1 MSFQE
6 INVREFSMKP
16 FKMIGDQW
24 MLVTAGD
31 QIKYNTMTASWGGL
45 GVLWNK
51 PMATIYVRPQRYT
64 FQFLE
69 ESDRFTL
76 SFFSP
81 QWRKQLAH
89 CGAVSGREEDK
100 FAACGFHVADADGA
114 PYVQEAD
121 LVLVCKKRY
130 WNDLDPA
137 HMDPEAL
144 EHYQAQDY
152 HRMYLGEIT
161 QVLRRV

>member
-1 MSFQE
+1 M
-6 INVREFSMKP
+6 
-16 FKMIGDQW
+16 
-24 MLVTAGD
+24 
-31 QIKYNTMTASWGGL
+31 
-45 GVLWNK
+45 
-51 PMATIYVRPQRYT
+51 
-64 FQFLE
+64 
-69 ESDRFTL
+69 
-76 SFFSP
+76 
-81 QWRKQLAH
+81 
-89 CGAVSGREEDK
+89 SGREEDK

-130 WNDLDPA
+130 RNDLDPA

>member
-1 MSFQE
+1 M
-6 INVREFSMKP
+6 
-16 FKMIGDQW
+16 D
-24 MLVTAGD
+24 AGHRRHAGALQHHD
-31 QIKYNTMTASWGGL
+31 RQL
-45 GVLWNK
+45 GRPGRSLEQ
-51 PMATIYVRPQRYT
+51 AHGHPQRYT

-69 ESDRFTL
+69 ESDWFTL

-121 LVLVCKKRY
+121 LVLVCQKRY

>member
-1 MSFQE
+1 M
-6 INVREFSMKP
+6 
-16 FKMIGDQW
+16 
-24 MLVTAGD
+24 
-31 QIKYNTMTASWGGL
+31 
-45 GVLWNK
+45 
-51 PMATIYVRPQRYT
+51 
-64 FQFLE
+64 
-69 ESDRFTL
+69 
-76 SFFSP
+76 
-81 QWRKQLAH
+81 
-89 CGAVSGREEDK
+89 
-100 FAACGFHVADADGA
+100 
-114 PYVQEAD
+114 QEAD

>member
-1 MSFQE
+1 
-6 INVREFSMKP
+6 
-16 FKMIGDQW
+16 
-24 MLVTAGD
+24 
-31 QIKYNTMTASWGGL
+31 MTASWAAWAFFGTSP
-45 GVLWNK
+45 W
-51 PMATIYVRPQRYT
+51 PRFT
-64 FQFLE
+64 FAPSGIRSSFLE

>member
-1 MSFQE
+1 M
-6 INVREFSMKP
+6 
-16 FKMIGDQW
+16 D
-24 MLVTAGD
+24 AGHRRHAGALQHHD
-31 QIKYNTMTASWGGL
+31 RQL
-45 GVLWNK
+45 G
-51 PMATIYVRPQRYT
+51 RPGRS
-64 FQFLE
+64 LE
-69 ESDRFTL
+69 
-76 SFFSP
+76 
-81 QWRKQLAH
+81 Q
-89 CGAVSGREEDK
+89 
-100 FAACGFHVADADGA
+100 ACGFHVADADGA